1 MICLS
6 FKSVTDPKSTT
17 REITFDTN
25 AGMIYVYIYIYITR
39 VLACERMF

>member
-25 AGMIYVYIYIYITR
+25 AGMVYVYIYITR